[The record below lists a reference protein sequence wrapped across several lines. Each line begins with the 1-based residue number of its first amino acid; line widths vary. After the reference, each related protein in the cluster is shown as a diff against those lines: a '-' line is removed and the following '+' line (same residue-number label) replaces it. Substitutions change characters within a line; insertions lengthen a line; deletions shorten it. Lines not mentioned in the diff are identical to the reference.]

1 MATKKN
7 QRMGEQQIPVS
18 RHITSMPKLITV
30 LGEKAEARS
39 RRWEQ
44 MMRPLLNLDPRMSPI
59 LIRHLAV
66 LETMRANDT
75 NLLAQL
81 ISQLQAGM
89 GQGHYLRA
97 LPLHGVDT
105 KFVENYQTL
114 IADLLDS
121 LHDSAVTQQGGLLH
135 WLNCC
140 AIQAL
145 VASATIMSAKP
156 AAISQPAFVAAGYSD
171 SRQRAMNNVPGL
183 R

>member
-1 MATKKN
+1 VQWQQKKH
-7 QRMGEQQIPVS
+7 QRLGEQQSPVS
-18 RHITSMPKLITV
+18 RHITSMPELITV
-30 LGEKAEARS
+30 LGEKAETRS
-39 RRWEQ
+39 QRWEQ
-44 MMRPLLNLDPRMSPI
+44 MMRPLLNLDARMSPI

-66 LETMRANDT
+66 LETMKPDDIS
-75 NLLAQL
+75 LLAQL
-81 ISQLQAGM
+81 IPQLQAGM

-140 AIQAL
+140 A
-145 VASATIMSAKP
+145 
-156 AAISQPAFVAAGYSD
+156 
-171 SRQRAMNNVPGL
+171 NPGGWL
-183 R
+183 QVRPFC